1 MMSKTFAYLRVS
13 KMELTVENQ
22 RHEIESSGHKID
34 YWHEE
39 TISGSVPAFQRPV
52 FKQMIQ
58 LMREGETLVISRLDR
73 CGRDC
78 VDIVSTVR
86 TLQKRGIKLV
96 ILQLGNVDLTSS
108 VGAMILSV
116 LAAAA
121 ELERSLLIERT
132 QSGLARA
139 KASGIKLGR
148 PAKVDAKKM
157 EEINALLNAGSPV
170 SQVARDLGLCRN
182 TVLKAKRSQNEQTL
196 TTV

>member
-1 MMSKTFAYLRVS
+1 MSPMSATFAYLRVS
-13 KMELTVENQ
+13 KTDLTVDNQ
-22 RHEIESSGHKID
+22 RLELESSGHKVD
-34 YWHEE
+34 YWFEE

-52 FKQMIQ
+52 FSEMIGK
-58 LMREGETLVISRLDR
+58 MREGETLLISRLDR
-73 CGRDC
+73 AGRDC

-86 TLQKRGIKLV
+86 SLQNRGIKLV

-139 KASGIKLGR
+139 KAQGKKLGR
-148 PAKVDAKKM
+148 PEKIDSKKR
-157 EEINALLNAGSPV
+157 EEIQQLLNAGISV
-170 SQVARDLGLCRN
+170 SQVARDLSLCRN
-182 TVLKAKRSQNEQTL
+182 SVLKARNAL
-196 TTV
+196 V

>member
-1 MMSKTFAYLRVS
+1 MTTTFAYLRVS
-13 KMELTVENQ
+13 KTDLTVENQ
-22 RHEIESSGHKID
+22 RLEIESSGHKVD
-34 YWHEE
+34 YWFEE

-52 FKQMIQ
+52 FADMISK
-58 LMREGETLVISRLDR
+58 MRPGEQLVISRLDR
-73 CGRDC
+73 AGRDC

-86 TLQKRGIKLV
+86 ELQKRGIKLV

-139 KASGIKLGR
+139 KAQGKKLGR
-148 PAKVDAKKM
+148 PEKVDEQKSR
-157 EEINALLNAGSPV
+157 EIHSLLSSGVTV
-170 SQVARDLGLCRN
+170 SQVARELGLCRN
-182 TVLKAKRSQNEQTL
+182 TVIKARNSL
-196 TTV
+196 TIC